1 MWGRSERLERV
12 AWAPPWRVL
21 DQKEQRWLGLRLDV
35 AKGEQRVERGSKA
48 AKRLEGGLHE
58 QELAGLVVVVVVLAE
73 LVEPMGLVMPVAK
86 RVGGG
91 KVVLAWFQMSASE
104 VVLDM
109 HVCEVQKLVPVE
121 DVLAWDVA
129 T

>member
-73 LVEPMGLVMPVAK
+73 LVEPMGLVMPVA
-86 RVGGG
+86 
-91 KVVLAWFQMSASE
+91 
-104 VVLDM
+104 
-109 HVCEVQKLVPVE
+109 
-121 DVLAWDVA
+121 
-129 T
+129 